1 MKRKEKSS
9 GNRKKSRELVAADRR
24 KKAWRLKTEG
34 ELSNTE
40 IAAQLGVSGAT
51 VSRYLTAGLASVT
64 QLTTEHAETYRTKQI
79 QRLES
84 MYAEAGQEDSVSTR
98 IRTRLS
104 VIDRLNKL
112 HGIDTPVKHIHTD
125 GTDELAF
132 ANAPEGES
140 LDRLRKARAEMA
152 EMDIAQRKLQLVPME
167 TVQASFDI
175 IKRHLDRFGDQ
186 LRRYGNTS
194 IPAPELLDK
203 HNEMIRA
210 IMADSERLKK

>member
-51 VSRYLTAGLASVT
+51 VSRYLKAGLASVT

-84 MYAEAGQEDSVSTR
+84 LFAEAAQEDSVSTR

-112 HGIDTPVKHIHTD
+112 HGLDTPTKHVHTN
-125 GTDELAF
+125 GLDELAF
-132 ANAPEGES
+132 SNATDGEA
-140 LDRLRKARAEMA
+140 LDRLRTARAELA
-152 EMDIAQRKLQLVPME
+152 EIDLMERRKELVPME

-186 LRRYGNTS
+186 LRRYGNTP
-194 IPAPELLDK
+194 IPAPELLER